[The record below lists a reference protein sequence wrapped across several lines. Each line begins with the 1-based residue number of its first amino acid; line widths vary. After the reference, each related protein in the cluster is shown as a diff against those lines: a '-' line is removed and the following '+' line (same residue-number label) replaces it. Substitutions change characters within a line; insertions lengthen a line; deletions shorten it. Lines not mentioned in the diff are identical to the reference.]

1 MDGVLFMHSVDAQV
15 TDDLVVQAIER
26 NIAIIRFDMDRRVA
40 YVNELFAQ
48 TLGYTVKEM
57 LGKIIKTFACLIS

>member
-1 MDGVLFMHSVDAQV
+1 MQGADTQV

-40 YVNELFAQ
+40 YVNEL
-48 TLGYTVKEM
+48 LLEH
-57 LGKIIKTFACLIS
+57 

>member
-1 MDGVLFMHSVDAQV
+1 MQGADTQV

-40 YVNELFAQ
+40 YVNELFAK
-48 TLGYTVKEM
+48 TLGYTVQEL
-57 LGKIIKTFACLIS
+57 LGKNHKDFLFTEFRS